1 MPDNNDS
8 KPTAPLNET
17 ENNANQK
24 LVTKVKHIDWH
35 FYGWLFSKLAI
46 VGVLFFVLLI
56 YSTLIYDTVSSP
68 YNYFLIGMGACV
80 FAFFFF
86 RMVRVNTY
94 KPKRNQFNVNSL
106 TTRNQ
111 LLETVMLNLN
121 FEINK
126 FEGGADYYFQ
136 QVNSYKYTTVILAGV
151 STIVLGLDL
160 SGVKPLFPV
169 NYTLLA
175 KNIALVLGAIITV
188 MTTMYIFWNLEKYW
202 LQNKIIL
209 QRFRQLKEE
218 IELADKRS
226 ALTVEQIDQFCE
238 RFKTIKFEFY
248 KYWEGVQAERN
259 KQ

>member
-1 MPDNNDS
+1 M
-8 KPTAPLNET
+8 
-17 ENNANQK
+17 K
-24 LVTKVKHIDWH
+24 LKNIDLH
-35 FYGWLFSKLAI
+35 FYGWLLSKLALVGI
-46 VGVLFFVLLI
+46 VFFILLI
-56 YSTLIYDTVSSP
+56 YSKFVIDTVIYP
-68 YNYFLIGMGACV
+68 YNYFLVGIGACG

-86 RMVRVNTY
+86 RMIRVNTY
-94 KPKRNQFNVNSL
+94 KPKRNHFDPGTL
-106 TTRNQ
+106 TTKNV
-111 LLETVMLNLN
+111 LLEKLMVSLN

-136 QVNSYKYTTVILAGV
+136 QVSSYKYTTVILAGI

-160 SGVKPLFPV
+160 GDVKLPLPL

-175 KNIALVLGAIITV
+175 KNIALILGAIITV
-188 MTTMYIFWNLEKYW
+188 MSTMYIFWNLEKYW

-209 QRFRQLKEE
+209 QRFRQLMEE
-218 IELADKRS
+218 IELADKKNL
-226 ALTVEQIDQFCE
+226 LTNEQVDQFCD